1 MYEYQVL
8 SFDRAFGTYIV
19 EFLDGGVPTL
29 NYHAPRLNHVYLG
42 GQALE
47 NAIQLLRKPDDQ
59 LTEAEVEIVTPTDDP
74 AIVTGGED
82 IEAKVIN
89 K

>member
-29 NYHAPRLNHVYLG
+29 NYHAPRLSHVYLG

-47 NAIQLLRKPDDQ
+47 DAIQLLRKPYDQ
-59 LTEAEVEIVTPTDDP
+59 LTPQELQIIFPKDDP